1 MQKRGE
7 KDNSSFLSY
16 KIALKNVENFDME
29 EKWYMV
35 HEWWKSIYEWW
46 QSILLSLFIR
56 KDRLSPMCLVPES
69 IVGCDVW

>member
-29 EKWYMV
+29 EK
-35 HEWWKSIYEWW
+35 
-46 QSILLSLFIR
+46 
-56 KDRLSPMCLVPES
+56 
-69 IVGCDVW
+69 